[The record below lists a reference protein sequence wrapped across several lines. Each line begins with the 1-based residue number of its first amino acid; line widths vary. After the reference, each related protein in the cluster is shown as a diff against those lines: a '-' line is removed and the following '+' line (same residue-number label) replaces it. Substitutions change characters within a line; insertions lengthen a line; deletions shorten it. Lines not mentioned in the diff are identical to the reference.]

1 MDNVLRYTQRALIGC
16 SVAVTVFFTGCS
28 VSPHHHVRT
37 GADPR
42 YEDKEVAFRTTYYFR
57 VFDYCGHQQQG
68 QHKNQTI
75 PSTNG
80 LYRFKMTGKA
90 KTSTNKIKFE
100 SGTLKSWEVDP
111 LGASVIYDNDIG
123 RHRFISEDETQS
135 EARQKR
141 AWAEYQ
147 QLRAEYTRLSE
158 QFGKRVQTINILTTE
173 ILATL
178 SDPSAMASI
187 SADELATKLTAA
199 FARSSSRIDTINNLL
214 ETTIQSSIAAKQA
227 ELLNSNKALI
237 TAKLVSAGNVWLLEH
252 IKNEFKKLISS
263 AVNESNLPA
272 NTLQTDSAPSTWDS
286 LIEKVTPELSLADA
300 DKEAYIA
307 ALTSVYSRLDG
318 ISDIANAEITVSDNL
333 TKAEKLVA
341 QAYVNE
347 LSTLKIKPL
356 KDDYQALFIELQKML
371 KKADMKDQFDSI
383 TNEKRDLLKTRLIAQ
398 TNLIFA
404 NEHSLIAKTNG
415 LKTDIDFEAQHPNI
429 LALIN
434 RQNIAKEL
442 LSATKPI
449 IDTAVE
455 YTHYLASGEMSSTL
469 ETLKNAMN
477 TKLRIATGTAA
488 FSNASGDTPA
498 AKKAVDTAINC
509 DYVNEQKGF
518 QILGPEGWRTFNP
531 DERLIMAMYTDNAPI
546 TQVLKQLSQQV
557 LNAHKSSEPNLLSL
571 VQAELRL
578 SDARQQLIEKKTA
591 LVAKTAEQKSLL
603 LCELVNQLNHKLQV
617 SDATALTSSNECKGK

>member
-1 MDNVLRYTQRALIGC
+1 MKDILRYTQRALIGC

-28 VSPHHHVRT
+28 VSPQHHVRT

-57 VFDYCGHQQQG
+57 VFDYCGHN
-68 QHKNQTI
+68 QHEKNQTV

-111 LGASVIYDNDIG
+111 LGASVVYDKDIG
-123 RHRFISEDETQS
+123 RHRFASEDETQS

-147 QLRAEYTRLSE
+147 QLQVEYMRLSE
-158 QFGKRVQTINILTTE
+158 HFGERIQTKNILTTE
-173 ILATL
+173 ILTVV
-178 SDPSAMASI
+178 SGPSAIDTM
-187 SADELATKLTAA
+187 SANKLEAKLTDT
-199 FARSSSRIDTINNLL
+199 FKHSSDRI
-214 ETTIQSSIAAKQA
+214 TTLNSAIKTAIQTSITAKQT
-227 ELLNSNKALI
+227 EILNSNKASV
-237 TAKLVSAGNVWLLEH
+237 TAKLVSVGNVWLLEH

-263 AVNESNLPA
+263 AVNETNLPA
-272 NTLQTDSAPSTWDS
+272 NTLQTDGAPSTWDN
-286 LIEKVTPELSLADA
+286 LIEKVTPEKPLVDA

-307 ALTSVYSRLDG
+307 ALTSIYSRLDG
-318 ISDIANAEITVSDNL
+318 ISDIANAEITVSNNQ
-333 TKAEKLVA
+333 TKAAKLVA

-347 LSTLKIKPL
+347 LSAFKIKPL
-356 KDDYQALFIELQKML
+356 KDDYQALFIELQKIL
-371 KKADMKDQFDSI
+371 KKDDTQEQFDNI
-383 TNEKRDLLKTRLIAQ
+383 TNETRDLLKSRLIAQ
-398 TNLIFA
+398 TNVIFA
-404 NEHSLIAKTNG
+404 NEDSLIAKTNG
-415 LKTDIDFEAQHPNI
+415 LKTNIDFETQHPNI

-442 LSATKPI
+442 VSATKPI
-449 IDTAVE
+449 IDSAVE
-455 YTHYLASGEMSSTL
+455 TTHYLASGEMSSTM
-469 ETLKNAMN
+469 ETLRNAIN
-477 TKLRIATGTAA
+477 TKLLIATGTAA
-488 FSNASGDTPA
+488 QSNASGDTFTALRPT
-498 AKKAVDTAINC
+498 DIAINC
-509 DYVNEQKGF
+509 DNVNEQKGF

-557 LNAHKSSEPNLLSL
+557 LNAHKSSEPNLLPL

-578 SDARQQLIEKKTA
+578 SDARQQLADKKTA
-591 LVAKTAEQKSLL
+591 LAATTAEQKSML
-603 LCELVNQLNHKLQV
+603 LCELVNQLNQKLQV